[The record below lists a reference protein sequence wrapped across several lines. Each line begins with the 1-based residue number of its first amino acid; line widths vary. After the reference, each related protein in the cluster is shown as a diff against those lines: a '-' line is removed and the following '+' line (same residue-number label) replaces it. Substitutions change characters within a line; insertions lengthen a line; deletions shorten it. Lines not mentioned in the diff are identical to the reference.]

1 MTTDFKKTVDE
12 VVFAV
17 KEGTLDLVSPCLE
30 KISEM
35 IIKEEQDLELLDEQ
49 STRLWNESV
58 NLKLSKNESKV
69 NSQEVLLIVAN
80 LRQTSLNMMEII
92 IKDSV
97 DSSALRKLSSL
108 YMKTGQIWFEVQN
121 FVNAEKCY
129 DKSSRL
135 QEKLLKTRIQAS
147 TDYNSAQLTIL
158 KSHLSYFTASHS
170 IAMHLMKAFLPKV
183 SEEEENMDI
192 PYFNVSDFSLSQKN
206 QLSLLCLNCAEKIL
220 STGDGV
226 VKLDHAVDWLRFAL
240 ELSPANSSIKG
251 QTLLMLSSTYLERRR
266 LSGSFPSI
274 TNTDLDL
281 AESTIDMDQVS
292 AQAFFL
298 KIKILCERKAGKHT
312 IFQGSSVF
320 EKCIDENIVKT
331 FPYMEKINVEK
342 VTDLYLAMIHHV
354 ANYIGHLEAVTCIEY
369 IMSKING
376 VKSTQSQSIFG
387 AFIGKFLV
395 TKLYL
400 LVNNS
405 SDAIM
410 DEEIIEKTSSSLD
423 GNLLNFSTYLN
434 LCIMKNLLMN
444 SSLRSCL
451 LVIWQAGDRANNEER
466 FNDAIKWYNT
476 ALRLM
481 GSDTMD
487 KANSGEVFFR
497 ILLIMKNVLAVLYR
511 KIALCYLETNQYE
524 EVKEALES
532 AEALEVSDYNN
543 FLRCLIFI
551 HDDESFVH
559 LDEEARATEVLNITS
574 ALTCDDKNNLIIC
587 LAEAAFKKATFT
599 SKFILKGLLKQ
610 ILFNMDLEK
619 EEFDESVIITFRC
632 LIKLSEVLK
641 THLNSE
647 EICSYCERL
656 SNLKSIRTF
665 KCGVAEFNWI
675 LSKSWNY
682 LIEEIKEQDL
692 CNLDTSK
699 NRNFDLVLRFLNL
712 YLKFLDFLPPEN
724 LDIDK
729 LEKKKIAQFFL
740 LATKM
745 EKYKFINL
753 NNELEI
759 SELELLN
766 MNIFNELNVSLKNFR
781 STFSELEKLK
791 YDAEG
796 LVKAIAKEDDNTD
809 EMLSFSVVIEFE
821 VYLNARYILTSF
833 FIQIMVFTKNWKE
846 VTKIIEFAKKNYLSL
861 MIFERFVDISIQNV
875 CPGAVQATLDQIL
888 KKEKNFSLVKFSK
901 WFRILIESGSA
912 TKNKFGLIELYRQVF
927 GVIKNSKGKY
937 PLEEVQWL
945 MVSAW
950 NNGLESL
957 NFNNKAEAKVWVEF
971 AVNFSN
977 MDTENSAISRQ
988 IRKDYLSILQ
998 NLGNV

>member
-158 KSHLSYFTASHS
+158 KSQLSYFTASHS

-266 LSGSFPSI
+266 FSGSFPSI

-281 AESTIDMDQVS
+281 AESTIDVLLSMDQVS

-423 GNLLNFSTYLN
+423 EFINELEVDN
-434 LCIMKNLLMN
+434 
-444 SSLRSCL
+444 LRSCL

-619 EEFDESVIITFRC
+619 EEFDESIIITFRC

-821 VYLNARYILTSF
+821 
-833 FIQIMVFTKNWKE
+833 NWKE

-875 CPGAVQATLDQIL
+875 CPGAGIYIKFTINILVTFAVVQATLDQIL